1 MRESTGGD
9 SRSRG
14 PRSTM
19 QATSPDAHDTKRIA
33 LTGATGYVG
42 GRLAQRLL
50 ASGHSLHCLVRS
62 KEKLAARPWS
72 HQDEVTAG
80 TLDMLDVDR
89 MATEMKGCEVAYY
102 LVHSMQSTRD
112 YAEHDRRLATNFAEA
127 AHKAGVR
134 RIIYLGGLGE
144 METELSPHL
153 QSRQEVE
160 RCLESTPVPVTTFR
174 AAMIIGSGSASF
186 EILRYLVE
194 RLPVMVT
201 PKWVKTESQPIS
213 ILDVLYYLEECL
225 QCPESIGRTID
236 IGGSQVVTYRE
247 LMRDMAE
254 ELGLRPRL
262 VIPVPVLTPR
272 LSSYWI
278 HFVTPVSARIA
289 QPLAQGLCNRVV
301 CRNDDA
307 HRLFDHVP
315 LSPRNAIKRALQREV
330 SNEVLT
336 SWMDAGRVPG
346 DLDWSGGKV
355 FIDRREVK
363 VDASPECVY
372 EAVRVIGGGH
382 GYYAADWLW
391 RVRGFMDKMIGGPG
405 LRRGRRDRKELAFGD
420 ALDFWRVLHAD
431 PASRLS
437 LYAEM
442 KLPGTATLEFDIIP
456 GESPEDPTTIVQEA
470 RFRPRG
476 LLGLAYWY
484 SVKPLH
490 GIVFNGML
498 DGIRREAIE
507 RASDPSHAGAME
519 HA

>member
-1 MRESTGGD
+1 MHTTNAH
-9 SRSRG
+9 
-14 PRSTM
+14 PR
-19 QATSPDAHDTKRIA
+19 RIA

-50 ASGHSLHCLVRS
+50 RSGHTVHCLVRS
-62 KEKLAARPWS
+62 TAKLEARSWS
-72 HQDEVTAG
+72 DHERVSTA
-80 TLDMLDVDR
+80 TLDMLDVDKT
-89 MATEMKGCEVAYY
+89 AGQLEGCEVAYY

-112 YAEHDRRLATNFAEA
+112 YAQHDQRLARSFAQA
-127 AHKAGVR
+127 AHKAGVK

-144 METELSPHL
+144 MESGLSDHL
-153 QSRQEVE
+153 KSRQEVE
-160 RCLESTPVPVTTFR
+160 HALQTTPVPVTSLR

-213 ILDVLYYLEECL
+213 ILDVLYYLEACL
-225 QCPESIGRTID
+225 DHPDSTGRTLD
-236 IGGSQVVTYRE
+236 IGGSQIVTYRE
-247 LMRDMAE
+247 LMRSMAE
-254 ELGLRPRL
+254 ALGLRARF

-289 QPLAQGLCNRVV
+289 QPLAEGLCNRVV

-307 HRLFDHVP
+307 RTIFDHTP
-315 LSPRNAIKRALQREV
+315 LDPAEAIRRALQHEA

-346 DLDWSGGKV
+346 DPDWSGGRV
-355 FIDRREVK
+355 FTDRREVQ
-363 VDASPECVY
+363 VDASPDSVY

-391 RVRGFMDKMIGGPG
+391 KVRGFMDTVIGGPG
-405 LRRGRRDRKELAFGD
+405 LRRGRRDRSELAFGD

-431 PASRLS
+431 PGRRLA

-442 KLPGTATLEFDIIP
+442 KLPGTATLEFDIVAGHD
-456 GESPEDPTTIVQEA
+456 GEPTTIVQEA
-470 RFRPRG
+470 KFRPRG
-476 LLGLAYWY
+476 LLGLLYWY
-484 SVKPLH
+484 AVKPLH
-490 GIVFNGML
+490 GIVFSGML
-498 DGIRREAIE
+498 DGIRREALE
-507 RASDPSHAGAME
+507 RESARNRHGVVE

>member
-1 MRESTGGD
+1 VATPAPGDTG
-9 SRSRG
+9 RA
-14 PRSTM
+14 M
-19 QATSPDAHDTKRIA
+19 QATSTSKPDRKRIA

-50 ASGHSLHCLVRS
+50 GSGHDLHCLVRS
-62 KEKLAARPWS
+62 KQKLEARSWS
-72 HQDEVTAG
+72 QHERVSIG
-80 TLDMLDVDR
+80 TMDMLDVDR
-89 MATEMKGCEVAYY
+89 MTEEMTGCKVAYY
-102 LVHSMQSTRD
+102 LIHSMQSTRD
-112 YAEHDRRLATNFAEA
+112 YAEHDRKLATNFARA
-127 AHKAGVR
+127 AHRAGVE

-144 METELSPHL
+144 MEEDLSPHL
-153 QSRQEVE
+153 QSRREVE
-160 RCLESTPVPVTTFR
+160 RCLGSTPVPVTTFR

-213 ILDVLYYLEECL
+213 ILDVLYYLEACL
-225 QCPESIGRTID
+225 DCPESIGRTID
-236 IGGSQVVTYRE
+236 IGGSRVVTYRE
-247 LMRDMAE
+247 LMRDMAK

-307 HRLFDHVP
+307 SRLFEHRP
-315 LSPRNAIKRALQREV
+315 LSPRDAIKRALQREV
-330 SNEVLT
+330 SNEVMT

-346 DLDWSGGKV
+346 DPDWSGGKV
-355 FIDRREVK
+355 FIDRREVT
-363 VDASPECVY
+363 VDATPECVY
-372 EAVRVIGGGH
+372 EAVRIIGGGH

-391 RVRGFMDKMIGGPG
+391 RVRGFMDKAIGGPG

-431 PASRLS
+431 PGSRLA

-442 KLPGTATLEFDIIP
+442 KLPGTATLEFDIIKGEAP
-456 GESPEDPTTIVQEA
+456 GSPTTIVQVA

-484 SVKPLH
+484 SIKPLH

-498 DGIRREAIE
+498 DGIRREALQ
-507 RASDPSHAGAME
+507 RASDQSRTGAIE